1 MGGKYESIKKNCLN
15 TKPYKN
21 GAYEESLKAIRL
33 LKSFGGKIL
42 MTADLSEK
50 YSDNDIAFF
59 ESHEVLIQ
67 KCDAVVTIG
76 GDGTIIHA
84 AKHAANFEKP
94 LLGINMGRLGFV
106 AELEPNELPM
116 LERLF
121 SGDYNVEKRQ
131 MLKVTLKSKSGSK
144 SFFALN
150 DAVISRGSM
159 TKIID
164 LDVWLKK
171 SYICHYRADG
181 LIVSTPTGSSAYALS
196 AGGPVIE
203 PSMSCILMT
212 PICSHSLFSRPV
224 LFNPSSEILVNA
236 ASRED
241 TDLTLTIDGE
251 TTIPITADDT
261 VVITT
266 AEIYAELIV
275 LKDKTFYRVLSDKFT
290 ERGL

>member
-1 MGGKYESIKKNCLN
+1 MRALKRIALIPNL
-15 TKPYKN
+15 TKN

-50 YSDNDIAFF
+50 YSDNDIVFF

>member
-1 MGGKYESIKKNCLN
+1 MRALKRIALIPNL
-15 TKPYKN
+15 TKN

-150 DAVISRGSM
+150 DAVIFRGSM

>member
-1 MGGKYESIKKNCLN
+1 MRALKRIALIPNL
-15 TKPYKN
+15 TKN

-50 YSDNDIAFF
+50 YSDKDIAFF

-131 MLKVTLKSKSGSK
+131 MLKVTLKSKSGNK

-171 SYICHYRADG
+171 SYICHYCADG
-181 LIVSTPTGSSAYALS
+181 LIVATPTGSSAYALS

>member
-1 MGGKYESIKKNCLN
+1 MRALKRIALIPNL
-15 TKPYKN
+15 TKN

-106 AELEPNELPM
+106 AEVEPNELPM

>member
-1 MGGKYESIKKNCLN
+1 MRALKRIALIPNL
-15 TKPYKN
+15 TKN

-42 MTADLSEK
+42 MTTDLSEK

-171 SYICHYRADG
+171 SYICHYCADG
-181 LIVSTPTGSSAYALS
+181 LIVATPTGSSAYALS

>member
-1 MGGKYESIKKNCLN
+1 MRALKRIALIPNL
-15 TKPYKN
+15 TKN
-21 GAYEESLKAIRL
+21 GAYETSLEAIQL
-33 LKSFGGKIL
+33 LKSFGGEIY
-42 MTADLSEK
+42 MTSDLSEK
-50 YSDNDIAFF
+50 YFDKNIAFF
-59 ESHEVLIQ
+59 DSHEALVQ
-67 KCDAVVTIG
+67 MCDAVVTIG
-76 GDGTIIHA
+76 GDGTIIHS
-84 AKHAANFEKP
+84 AKYAANFQKP

-121 SGDYNVEKRQ
+121 LGDYNIEKRQ
-131 MLKVTLKSKSGSK
+131 MLKITLESSDGDK

-150 DAVISRGSM
+150 DAVISRGSI

-212 PICSHSLFSRPV
+212 PICSHSLFSKPV
-224 LFNPSSEILVNA
+224 LFNPSSKILVSA
-236 ASRED
+236 DSGED
-241 TDLTLTIDGE
+241 TDLILTIDGE
-251 TTIPITADDT
+251 TTIPITANDK
-261 VVITT
+261 VIITI

-275 LKDKTFYRVLSDKFT
+275 LKDKTFYRVLNDKFA
-290 ERGL
+290 ERGF

>member
-1 MGGKYESIKKNCLN
+1 MRALKRIALIPNL
-15 TKPYKN
+15 TKN

-33 LKSFGGKIL
+33 LKLFGGKIL

-171 SYICHYRADG
+171 SYICHYCADG
-181 LIVSTPTGSSAYALS
+181 LIVATPTGSSAYALS
-196 AGGPVIE
+196 ARGPVIE

>member
-1 MGGKYESIKKNCLN
+1 MRALKRIALIPNL
-15 TKPYKN
+15 TKN

-121 SGDYNVEKRQ
+121 SGYYNVEKRQ

>member
-1 MGGKYESIKKNCLN
+1 MRALKRIALIPNL
-15 TKPYKN
+15 TKN

-42 MTADLSEK
+42 MTVDLSEK

-131 MLKVTLKSKSGSK
+131 MLKVTLKSKSESK

>member
-1 MGGKYESIKKNCLN
+1 MRALKKIALIPNL
-15 TKPYKN
+15 TKN
-21 GAYEESLKAIRL
+21 GAYEESLEAIRL
-33 LKSFGGKIL
+33 LNSFGGEIF
-42 MTADLSEK
+42 MTSDLSEK
-50 YSDNDIAFF
+50 YSDKDIAFF
-59 ESHEVLIQ
+59 ASHEELVQ
-67 KCDAVVTIG
+67 SCDVVVTIG

-84 AKHAANFEKP
+84 AKHAANFQKP

-121 SGDYNVEKRQ
+121 LGTYSVEKRQ
-131 MLKVTLKSKSGSK
+131 MLKVTLESKSGNK

-150 DAVISRGSM
+150 DAVISRGGSM

-212 PICSHSLFSRPV
+212 PICSHSLFAKPV
-224 LFNPSSEILVNA
+224 LFNPSSKILVSA
-236 ASRED
+236 DSGED
-241 TDLTLTIDGE
+241 TDLILTIDGE
-251 TTIPITADDT
+251 NTIPLSSDDT

-290 ERGL
+290 ERGF

>member
-1 MGGKYESIKKNCLN
+1 MRALKRIALIPNL
-15 TKPYKN
+15 TKN

-251 TTIPITADDT
+251 TTISITADDT

>member
-1 MGGKYESIKKNCLN
+1 MRALKRIALIPNL
-15 TKPYKN
+15 TKN

-59 ESHEVLIQ
+59 ESHEVIIQ

>member
-1 MGGKYESIKKNCLN
+1 MRALKRIALIPNL
-15 TKPYKN
+15 TKN

-171 SYICHYRADG
+171 SYICHYCADG
-181 LIVSTPTGSSAYALS
+181 LIVATPTGSSAYALS

-251 TTIPITADDT
+251 TTISITADDT

>member
-1 MGGKYESIKKNCLN
+1 MRALKRIALIPNL
-15 TKPYKN
+15 TKN

-236 ASRED
+236 ASREE

>member
-1 MGGKYESIKKNCLN
+1 MRALKRIALIPNL
-15 TKPYKN
+15 TKN

-131 MLKVTLKSKSGSK
+131 ILKVTLKSKSGSK

-171 SYICHYRADG
+171 SYICHYCADG
-181 LIVSTPTGSSAYALS
+181 LIVATPTGSSAYALS

>member
-1 MGGKYESIKKNCLN
+1 MRALKKIALIPNL
-15 TKPYKN
+15 TKN
-21 GAYEESLKAIRL
+21 GAYEESLEAIKL
-33 LKSFGGKIL
+33 LKSFGGEIF
-42 MTADLSEK
+42 MTSDLSNK
-50 YSDNDIAFF
+50 YFDKDIAFF
-59 ESHEVLIQ
+59 ESHEDLVQ
-67 KCDAVVTIG
+67 FCDVVVTIG

-84 AKHAANFEKP
+84 AKHAANFQKP

-121 SGDYNVEKRQ
+121 SGDYSVEKRQ
-131 MLKVTLKSKSGSK
+131 MLKVTLESKGGNK

-150 DAVISRGSM
+150 DAVISRGGSM

-212 PICSHSLFSRPV
+212 PICSHSLFAKPV
-224 LFNPSSEILVNA
+224 LFNSLSEILVSA
-236 ASRED
+236 DSGED
-241 TDLTLTIDGE
+241 TDLILTIDGE
-251 TTIPITADDT
+251 NTIPLTSDDK

-275 LKDKTFYRVLSDKFT
+275 LKDKNFYRVLSDKFT
-290 ERGL
+290 EIGF

>member
-1 MGGKYESIKKNCLN
+1 IPNL
-15 TKPYKN
+15 TKN

>member
-1 MGGKYESIKKNCLN
+1 MRALKRIALIPNL
-15 TKPYKN
+15 TKN

-59 ESHEVLIQ
+59 ESNEVLIQ

>member
-1 MGGKYESIKKNCLN
+1 MRALKRIALIPNL
-15 TKPYKN
+15 TKN

-42 MTADLSEK
+42 MTADLSKK

-131 MLKVTLKSKSGSK
+131 MLKVTLKSKSGNK

-171 SYICHYRADG
+171 SYICHYCADG
-181 LIVSTPTGSSAYALS
+181 LIVATPTGSSAYALS

>member
-1 MGGKYESIKKNCLN
+1 MRALKRIALIPNL
-15 TKPYKN
+15 TKN
-21 GAYEESLKAIRL
+21 GTYEESLKAIRL

-171 SYICHYRADG
+171 SYICHYCADG
-181 LIVSTPTGSSAYALS
+181 LIVATPTGSSAYALS

>member
-1 MGGKYESIKKNCLN
+1 M
-15 TKPYKN
+15 
-21 GAYEESLKAIRL
+21 
-33 LKSFGGKIL
+33 
-42 MTADLSEK
+42 
-50 YSDNDIAFF
+50 
-59 ESHEVLIQ
+59 
-67 KCDAVVTIG
+67 TIG

-171 SYICHYRADG
+171 AIFAI
-181 LIVSTPTGSSAYALS
+181 IVQ
-196 AGGPVIE
+196 
-203 PSMSCILMT
+203 M
-212 PICSHSLFSRPV
+212 V
-224 LFNPSSEILVNA
+224 LL
-236 ASRED
+236 
-241 TDLTLTIDGE
+241 
-251 TTIPITADDT
+251 
-261 VVITT
+261 
-266 AEIYAELIV
+266 
-275 LKDKTFYRVLSDKFT
+275 
-290 ERGL
+290 

>member
-1 MGGKYESIKKNCLN
+1 MRALKRIALIPNL
-15 TKPYKN
+15 TKN

-50 YSDNDIAFF
+50 YSDDDIAFF

>member
-1 MGGKYESIKKNCLN
+1 MRALKRIALIPNL
-15 TKPYKN
+15 TKN

-150 DAVISRGSM
+150 DAVISRVSM

>member
-1 MGGKYESIKKNCLN
+1 MRALKRIALIPNL
-15 TKPYKN
+15 TKN
-21 GAYEESLKAIRL
+21 GAYEESLKAIKL

-236 ASRED
+236 VSRED

>member
-1 MGGKYESIKKNCLN
+1 MRALKKIALIPNL
-15 TKPYKN
+15 TKN
-21 GAYEESLKAIRL
+21 GAYEESLEAIRL
-33 LKSFGGKIL
+33 LKSFGGEIL

-50 YSDNDIAFF
+50 YSDKDIAFF

-84 AKHAANFEKP
+84 AKHAANFQKP

-236 ASRED
+236 DSRED

>member
-1 MGGKYESIKKNCLN
+1 MRALKKIALIPNL
-15 TKPYKN
+15 TKN

-236 ASRED
+236 VSRED

>member
-1 MGGKYESIKKNCLN
+1 MRALKRIALIPNL
-15 TKPYKN
+15 TKN

-50 YSDNDIAFF
+50 YSDNDIAIF

-171 SYICHYRADG
+171 SYICHYCADG
-181 LIVSTPTGSSAYALS
+181 LIVATPTGSSAYALS

>member
-1 MGGKYESIKKNCLN
+1 MRALKRIALIPNL
-15 TKPYKN
+15 TKN

-236 ASRED
+236 ASKED

>member
-1 MGGKYESIKKNCLN
+1 MRALKRIALIPNL
-15 TKPYKN
+15 TKN

-171 SYICHYRADG
+171 SYICHYCADG
-181 LIVSTPTGSSAYALS
+181 LIVATPTGSSAYALS

-275 LKDKTFYRVLSDKFT
+275 LKDKTFYRVLSDKFK

>member
-1 MGGKYESIKKNCLN
+1 MRALKRIALIPNL
-15 TKPYKN
+15 TKN

-275 LKDKTFYRVLSDKFT
+275 LKDKTFYLS
-290 ERGL
+290 LIHI

>member
-1 MGGKYESIKKNCLN
+1 MRALKRIALIPNL
-15 TKPYKN
+15 TKN

-116 LERLF
+116 FERLF

>member
-1 MGGKYESIKKNCLN
+1 MRALKKIALIPNL
-15 TKPYKN
+15 TKN
-21 GAYEESLKAIRL
+21 GAYEESLEAIRL
-33 LKSFGGKIL
+33 LKSFGGEIL

-50 YSDNDIAFF
+50 YSDKDIAFF
-59 ESHEVLIQ
+59 ESHEVIIQ

-84 AKHAANFEKP
+84 AKHAANFQKP

-159 TKIID
+159 AKIID

-224 LFNPSSEILVNA
+224 LFNQSSEILVNA

>member
-1 MGGKYESIKKNCLN
+1 MRALKRIALIPNL
-15 TKPYKN
+15 TKN

-131 MLKVTLKSKSGSK
+131 MLKVTLKSKSGSR

-171 SYICHYRADG
+171 SYICHYCADG
-181 LIVSTPTGSSAYALS
+181 LIVATPTGSSAYALS

>member
-1 MGGKYESIKKNCLN
+1 MRALKRIALIPNL
-15 TKPYKN
+15 TKN

-236 ASRED
+236 VSRED